1 MSEVAGK
8 IANVL
13 PIYPVRSGYANF
25 FDTIMPAQAPPT
37 LPDMASASGP
47 IETEKLAF
55 ITQGFYESLSSKQER
70 KKNSCGDGQFSFAQ
84 GSKATQWSRLLNERV
99 RSLLHKR
106 KAVQRVGCGLIVVW

>member
-1 MSEVAGK
+1 MNEVPGK

-13 PIYPVRSGYANF
+13 PIYPVRYGYANF

-70 KKNSCGDGQFSFAQ
+70 KKILVEMVNSA
-84 GSKATQWSRLLNERV
+84 LLKGLRRPNGR
-99 RSLLHKR
+99 
-106 KAVQRVGCGLIVVW
+106 GC